1 MRVLKESVKKMLRD
15 ANKTH
20 RDPPTPQVQTELNAV
35 LSQLTPAQVEA
46 MEDQINEWADATGNQ
61 RTDFLASQWKTGRD
75 WSTAAGGIFQSLYIA
90 CNQNFQHAG
99 FMFGWLVRQV
109 MIHRSRTE
117 DWVFYKNPEAGSL
130 ELARNMWGTFY
141 WRENRN

>member
-46 MEDQINEWADATGNQ
+46 MEDQINEWADTTWNQ

-99 FMFGWLVRQV
+99 FMFGW
-109 MIHRSRTE
+109 
-117 DWVFYKNPEAGSL
+117 
-130 ELARNMWGTFY
+130 
-141 WRENRN
+141 